1 MVEVRKYLWLMVA
14 CLIFLDYSSKIW
26 IYEYHQLETLTVW
39 EGVLA
44 IKYVENHGMSFGF
57 RQGCEPTQV
66 ILLLINLGLVCF
78 FAWRIIMGV
87 NNKWLIWGCAIAL
100 AGTIGNMV
108 DRWFY
113 GYVID
118 FIEVGQWIVMN
129 LADVFIILAAVLIL
143 VGYLKDRFYYNKG
156 GRWTMKKVRRIA
168 AKIVIGWMWMV
179 TAILLG
185 LWVVELNFDNL
196 IYWFGKPAK
205 IKVAQVVDAE
215 SEIFK
220 PAEVKLFKKRKSMAV
235 PELDTSFHTFMSWQA
250 ITNPASAQYAFR
262 ENWLIDENG
271 LMVYY
276 NPHTQEFEYVIA
288 LGQYY
293 TRTVGERFEI
303 EFDNGAKYRFVVG
316 DVKQNAHTDPTNRYR
331 CTGGARVNVV
341 EFLVNTHPKF
351 GAVIPPEVKKMGT
364 LSALPEFDGKV
375 AAIRKLEDS
384 PWLAS
389 RRKNQL

>member
-1 MVEVRKYLWLMVA
+1 MRKYLWLMVV
-14 CLIFLDYSSKIW
+14 CLILLDYSSKIW
-26 IYEYHQLETLTVW
+26 MYEFHQLETLTVW

-87 NNKWLIWGCAIAL
+87 DNKWLIWGCAIAL
-100 AGTIGNMV
+100 AGTIGNMI

-156 GRWTMKKVRRIA
+156 GRLTMRKVRRIA

-205 IKVAQVVDAE
+205 IKVAQVVDVE
-215 SEIFK
+215 NEIFR

-276 NPHTQEFEYVIA
+276 NSHTQEFEYVIA

-316 DVKQNAHTDPTNRYR
+316 DVKQNAHTDRKS
-331 CTGGARVNVV
+331 VV
-341 EFLVNTHPKF
+341 
-351 GAVIPPEVKKMGT
+351 
-364 LSALPEFDGKV
+364 GK
-375 AAIRKLEDS
+375 ECS
-384 PWLAS
+384 
-389 RRKNQL
+389 